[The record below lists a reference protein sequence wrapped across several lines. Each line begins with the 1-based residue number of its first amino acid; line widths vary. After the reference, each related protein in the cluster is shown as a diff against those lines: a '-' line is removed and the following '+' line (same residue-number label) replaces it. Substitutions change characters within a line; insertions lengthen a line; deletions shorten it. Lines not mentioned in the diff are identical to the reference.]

1 MDMNLP
7 KHVDVVIVGTGPVG
21 LTAACVLRAAGVHV
35 LVLDAAET
43 GANTSRAA
51 VIHARTLEVLD
62 SIEVTKRLI
71 DEGVVVP
78 VFTIRDRS
86 KTLARLDFG
95 NLPTRYPFT
104 LMLPQSRTEQIL
116 EQRLMELGGD
126 VHRLHRVTEVHP
138 ESEGASVVVVGPDGT
153 PQEVAARFVVGADG
167 IDSAVRQAVG
177 IEFEGG
183 SYEQSFVLADVT
195 LDWPL
200 KGDEV
205 QLFFSPSGLVVVA
218 PLPGGHHR
226 VVATV
231 DRAPETPSAQDIQEL
246 LDSRGPGG
254 AQVNSVAWS
263 SRFRVQHR
271 LASSY
276 RKGSVFLAGD
286 AAHVHSPAGGQ
297 GMNTGIQ
304 DAIDLGTMLS
314 LSIAGELPESGL
326 DGYEDRRRPVAKG
339 VVSLTDRV
347 TRMATLRAPQA
358 RLARNLV
365 LGIVLRIPVLR
376 RRVTMRIAEL
386 K

>member
-1 MDMNLP
+1 MTLP
-7 KHVDVVIVGTGPVG
+7 TQVDVVIVGAGPVG
-21 LTAACVLRAAGVHV
+21 LAAACVLRGAGCRV
-35 LVLDAAET
+35 LVFDAAEA
-43 GANTSRAA
+43 GASTSRAA

-62 SIEVTKRLI
+62 SIGVTKRLLA
-71 DEGVVVP
+71 EGVVVP

-86 KTLARLDFG
+86 KILARLDFG
-95 NLPTRYPFT
+95 NLPTQYPFT
-104 LMLPQSRTEQIL
+104 LMLPQSRTEQVL
-116 EQRLMELGGD
+116 EQRLMELGGE
-126 VHRLHRVTEVHP
+126 VHRLHQVTEVHP
-138 ESEGASVVVVGPDGT
+138 KREGASVIAVGPDGT
-153 PQEVAARFVVGADG
+153 QQEVAARFVVGADG
-167 IDSAVRQAVG
+167 MDSTVRHAVG

-183 SYEQSFVLADVT
+183 SYEQPFVLADVT

-200 KGDEV
+200 EGDEV

-231 DRAPETPSAQDIQEL
+231 DRAPENPSARDIQEL
-246 LDSRGPGG
+246 LDARGPGG
-254 AQVNSVAWS
+254 AQVNGVTWS

-271 LASSY
+271 LATSY
-276 RKGSVFLAGD
+276 RKGSVFVAGD

-297 GMNTGIQ
+297 GMNIGIQ

-326 DGYEDRRRPVAKG
+326 DKYEDRRRPVAKG
-339 VVSLTDRV
+339 VVSLTDRM

-358 RLARNLV
+358 RFARNIL
-365 LGIVLRIPVLR
+365 LGIALRIPVLR
-376 RRVTMRIAEL
+376 RKLTMRIAEL